1 MTAVKI
7 CGITRPED
15 AAAAVEYGASY
26 IGFVLWPNSPRA
38 ATLHI
43 VSRIAPAL
51 PDHVTPVGVFVNPSI
66 DDISAAADAG
76 IKAAQVHAVAAG
88 VSLKGARVPIIP
100 AVHLSWNGIE
110 PDVDDE
116 LILLDAHDP
125 VKHGGTGKKV
135 DWVRAAVV
143 AQSRRVILAGGLTP
157 DNVAEAIQ
165 TVQPFAVD
173 VASGVEAAPGVKDP
187 MKLKLFI
194 ANALGAQGTLG
205 TQGTKDGHAGT
216 L

>member
-7 CGITRPED
+7 CGITRLED
-15 AAAAVEYGASY
+15 AAAAVDWGASY

-38 ATLHI
+38 ATLDI
-43 VSRIAPAL
+43 VKRIAPTL
-51 PDHVTPVGVFVNPSI
+51 PGHVTPVGVFVNPSV
-66 DDISAAADAG
+66 DSISAAVDAG
-76 IKAAQVHAVAAG
+76 IRLAQVHAVPAG
-88 VSLKGARVPIIP
+88 VSLKSARVPIIP

-125 VKHGGTGKKV
+125 VRHGGTGKTV
-135 DWVRAAVV
+135 DWVRAAVI

-173 VASGVEAAPGVKDP
+173 VASGVEAAPGVKDLI
-187 MKLKLFI
+187 KLKAFI
-194 ANALGAQGTLG
+194 ARASG
-205 TQGTKDGHAGT
+205 TQAPLGTKDEYAGT
-216 L
+216 